1 MISKIINRRA
11 ACLRELA
18 SNPKSFSNCPDLH
31 GGVPDLALIR
41 QINLFQILNHK
52 VTMTIEKWVKEEK
65 MRLGRFKICC
75 VNAQKE
81 EAKSFP
87 LEMTRSCW
95 SGQYRTWDD
104 SLDALSIR

>member
-1 MISKIINRRA
+1 VVAHHVNVRLWLGRS
-11 ACLRELA
+11 
-18 SNPKSFSNCPDLH
+18 
-31 GGVPDLALIR
+31 G
-41 QINLFQILNHK
+41 QINLFQILNYK

-87 LEMTRSCW
+87 LKMTRSCW

-104 SLDALSIR
+104 SRLVIIH

>member
-1 MISKIINRRA
+1 M
-11 ACLRELA
+11 
-18 SNPKSFSNCPDLH
+18 
-31 GGVPDLALIR
+31 ALIR
-41 QINLFQILNHK
+41 QISLFQIFNYK
-52 VTMTIEKWVKEEK
+52 VTMTVKKWVKEEK

-87 LEMTRSCW
+87 LKMPRGCW

-104 SLDALSIR
+104 SLDLSANAIRGM

>member
-1 MISKIINRRA
+1 M
-11 ACLRELA
+11 
-18 SNPKSFSNCPDLH
+18 
-31 GGVPDLALIR
+31 ALIR
-41 QINLFQILNHK
+41 QKIYFKFLITN

-87 LEMTRSCW
+87 LKMTRSCW

>member
-1 MISKIINRRA
+1 MMRRLHKIRVNSDNKRWAQYSKM
-11 ACLRELA
+11 
-18 SNPKSFSNCPDLH
+18 
-31 GGVPDLALIR
+31 ALIR
-41 QINLFQILNHK
+41 QINLFQILNYK

-75 VNAQKE
+75 VNAQKK

-87 LEMTRSCW
+87 LKMTRSCW

>member
-1 MISKIINRRA
+1 MHQDGFSTSNKSIS
-11 ACLRELA
+11 
-18 SNPKSFSNCPDLH
+18 
-31 GGVPDLALIR
+31 
-41 QINLFQILNHK
+41 NLNYK

-65 MRLGRFKICC
+65 IRLGRFETYCA
-75 VNAQKE
+75 NAQKK

-87 LEMTRSCW
+87 LKMPRSCW

>member
-1 MISKIINRRA
+1 MHRDGFNTSNKSISN
-11 ACLRELA
+11 
-18 SNPKSFSNCPDLH
+18 SNY
-31 GGVPDLALIR
+31 
-41 QINLFQILNHK
+41 K

-81 EAKSFP
+81 EGKSFP
-87 LEMTRSCW
+87 LKMTRSCW

>member
-1 MISKIINRRA
+1 MDMEWVVTLVSPCNPTAQITI
-11 ACLRELA
+11 
-18 SNPKSFSNCPDLH
+18 SNPNY
-31 GGVPDLALIR
+31 
-41 QINLFQILNHK
+41 K

-65 MRLGRFKICC
+65 MRLGRFKTSC

-87 LEMTRSCW
+87 LKMTRSCW

-104 SLDALSIR
+104 SLDTLSIR